1 MEVHMADVFYS
12 WLRVY
17 RDALNEPDTAKLL
30 DRIIAAE
37 RVLATRSQQLAFNCA
52 HGLHREHVREMKA
65 IREAAKKLMEIK
77 IERLKWAPPSLND
90 FDLPKSTAPRPPLNY
105 RKAG

>member
-1 MEVHMADVFYS
+1 MADVFYS

-17 RDALNEPDTAKLL
+17 RDALNEPDTARLL

-37 RVLATRSQQLAFNCA
+37 RVLATRSQQLALNRDS
-52 HGLHREHVREMKA
+52 GLHRKHFRELQA
-65 IREAAKKLMEIK
+65 IREAAKKLMEVK
-77 IERLKWAPPSLND
+77 IERLRWAPQGIQD
-90 FDLPKSTAPRPPLNY
+90 FDLPKKTAPRPPLNY